1 MADSVEVEL
10 RLRFEDR
17 GVRGRLESIRRG
29 MRAFERDGSQ
39 ASRALVRGFQRAS
52 EAAVSLDRQM
62 RGLRRTLLGFAS
74 AAAAIR
80 LGRGIAQAALDME
93 SLERALATVTGS
105 AAAAGRELV
114 FVRDVST
121 RLGLDLET
129 SVRQFAALAAAA
141 RGTSLAGAG
150 VRQIFEAVA
159 QAATVLGLSSDQLGG
174 ALTAIQQIISKGNVS
189 AEELR
194 QQLGERLPGAFQIAA
209 RAMGVT
215 TQELNRML
223 ERGEL
228 LATDFLPRF
237 AETLRREF
245 AAGVPAAVASAR
257 AAFERLRTALFEL
270 RVEIA
275 RSGFLDALTEG
286 VRSLTEALRSG
297 QLRETLLT
305 FGRTAAGAISVAVKA
320 IQEFGDELASLARFL
335 VAGAIVKGIL
345 ALKSAFTG
353 LATSISASAA
363 ATVALDKAIKRI
375 AIVGVL
381 ITGVDFLLR
390 KAIAWLSST
399 REVTKAEE
407 NRARQLEA
415 VIEQTRKYADVQ
427 VLSEKTL
434 RRMTAAEVAAYQERL
449 DASRRYYEALAE
461 LERSRAEGS
470 EAARSAEKE
479 VRVREEALRRLR
491 SLMQERLRAEREF
504 ADRIRAIKDRELEAI
519 RDSLAE
525 QLRAYDRAN
534 ARLRSLLDQRKAIEQ
549 RFAEA
554 RAALEEA
561 QGEGAPG
568 FMDLATLMAEIR
580 RAGADQ
586 LFDEMLAKAERLR
599 EATVAA
605 FREGL
610 ISRVD
615 ARFFLRQA
623 EQLAGDALDAL
634 ERRARDTLAKVQA
647 QIEQLVAKAEFL
659 KRIEIGYDEESAV
672 ASTESLRR
680 RIQALL
686 ERNPLKWRVELV
698 GPDQARVRA
707 DQLLGLERK
716 AEGGLVLGPG
726 TETSD
731 SILARLSRGEF
742 IVRAAAVRR
751 YGLAFLE
758 ALNAMRLPRF
768 AGGGLVPQVPALPG
782 TLAGAGGATT
792 NVTIVLDGAR
802 YGPLRTDPK
811 TADGLREALLRTALK
826 QGGRG

>member
-1 MADSVEVEL
+1 MADAVEVEL

-39 ASRALVRGFQRAS
+39 ATRALVRGFQRAS
-52 EAAVSLDRQM
+52 EATVSLDRQM
-62 RGLRRTLLGFAS
+62 QGLRRTLLGLAS

-114 FVRDVST
+114 FVRDVSA

-237 AETLRREF
+237 AEALRREF
-245 AAGVPAAVASAR
+245 AAGVPAATASAR

-286 VRSLTEALRSG
+286 VRSLTEALSDPR
-297 QLRETLLT
+297 LREGLQALSRGVGTATTALASGIKALSGEIRTLLELLV
-305 FGRTAAGAISVAVKA
+305 GGAILKGASKLVVALRKVGTA
-320 IQEFGDELASLARFL
+320 IKTLEGR
-335 VAGAIVKGIL
+335 AGL
-345 ALKSAFTG
+345 
-353 LATSISASAA
+353 ASAA
-363 ATVALDKAIKRI
+363 LRRVPW
-375 AIVGVL
+375 VGVAIGAGKL
-381 ITGVDFLLR
+381 AAAYAEYRITLEEIR
-390 KAIAWLSST
+390 
-399 REVTKAEE
+399 AEE
-407 NRARQLEA
+407 QRRRRTLEA
-415 VIEQTRKYADVQ
+415 VIDQTAAYASEQVKA
-427 VLSEKTL
+427 EAAL
-434 RRMTAAEVAAYQERL
+434 RRMSAAEIAAYAERL
-449 DASRRYYEALAE
+449 DAARRYYEARRDLAAQVDPTGDAAISAAREARVRREALQRIRKILAE
-461 LERSRAEGS
+461 RLE
-470 EAARSAEKE
+470 
-479 VRVREEALRRLR
+479 
-491 SLMQERLRAEREF
+491 AEREF

-534 ARLRSLLDQRKAIEQ
+534 ERLRSLLDQRKAIEQ

-561 QGEGAPG
+561 QGEGTPG

-586 LFDEMLAKAERLR
+586 LFDEMLTKAERLR

-768 AGGGLVPQVPALPG
+768 AAGGLVPQVPALPG

-802 YGPLRTDPK
+802 YGPLRTDPE